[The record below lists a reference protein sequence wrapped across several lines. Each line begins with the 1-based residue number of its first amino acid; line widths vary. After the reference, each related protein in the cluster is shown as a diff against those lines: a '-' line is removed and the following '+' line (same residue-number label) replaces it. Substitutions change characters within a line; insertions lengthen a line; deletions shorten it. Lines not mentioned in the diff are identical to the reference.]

1 MRLVI
6 LKLSPILLTVRQEE
20 HSLSFLYIILEVS
33 LVFDPFIVYL
43 FKVVVVELFAESAD
57 AFVVQDSVAIQ
68 AVLFPLSLVCDLPT
82 AVVEDASAL
91 HPISHPFSTV
101 LPALVVVE
109 SAEAMSEV
117 S

>member
-20 HSLSFLYIILEVS
+20 HSLSFLHIILEVS
-33 LVFDPFIVYL
+33 FVFDPFIVYL
-43 FKVVVVELFAESAD
+43 LEVVVVELFAEGAD

-68 AVLFPLSLVCDLPT
+68 AVLFPFSLVGDLPT
-82 AVVEDASAL
+82 AVVENTSAL

-101 LPALVVVE
+101 LPALIVVK